1 MNRTK
6 NDDGEKDTTQI
17 GLSDRIGQDATCV
30 IMLDRERMYEDKDK
44 TKIKDDRL
52 IMDITKSRDGG
63 TGKLIYHAN
72 FNTGKFNILNPDAP
86 TDASRYETFDAEPVA
101 GKNGE
106 IQF

>member
-1 MNRTK
+1 
-6 NDDGEKDTTQI
+6 
-17 GLSDRIGQDATCV
+17 
-30 IMLDRERMYEDKDK
+30 
-44 TKIKDDRL
+44 
-52 IMDITKSRDGG
+52 MDITKSRDGG

-101 GKNGE
+101 SKNGE